1 MLSKYTLEELF
12 EERYRLTIKQSQINY
27 NIRMVENAIEIKQS
41 KDERQHKLFEDE
53 Q

>member
-1 MLSKYTLEELF
+1 MLSKYTLEELIK
-12 EERYRLTIKQSQINY
+12 ERYRLTIKQSQINH
-27 NIRMVENAIEIKQS
+27 NLRMVESAIELKQM